1 MCKKTTRRLL
11 AGLLA
16 VMAVLSI
23 VSCSS
28 EEPETIVE
36 ADAPEIVLEAPEPE
50 IVEPVEPVAQE
61 EIVEP
66 EPPVEPEEVVEPVTE
81 EPAAP
86 VVVAPVI
93 VEPEGPPAQEEP
105 AEEPVAPAP
114 ETHDYVLNTNTM
126 KFHKPTCSSANKIKE
141 KNRADFTGTR
151 DEVVGR
157 GFDPC
162 GNCHP

>member
-16 VMAVLSI
+16 VMAVLSM

-28 EEPETIVE
+28 DEPETVVE
-36 ADAPEIVLEAPEPE
+36 AEAPAVIVEAPEPE
-50 IVEPVEPVAQE
+50 IVEVVEPVTQE

-66 EPPVEPEEVVEPVTE
+66 ELPVEPEEVVEPAAPVVVPEIVEPVTE
-81 EPAAP
+81 EPAA
-86 VVVAPVI
+86 
-93 VEPEGPPAQEEP
+93 EEP
-105 AEEPVAPAP
+105 AEEPAEPAP
-114 ETHDYVLNTNTM
+114 ELHDYVLNTNTK
-126 KFHKPTCSSANKIKE
+126 KFHKPTCGSVGKIKE

-151 DEVVGR
+151 DEVLGR

-162 GNCHP
+162 GSCHP

>member
-1 MCKKTTRRLL
+1 MCKNTTRRLL

-16 VMAVLSI
+16 VMTALSI

-28 EEPETIVE
+28 EEPETIAE
-36 ADAPEIVLEAPEPE
+36 AEAPENIVEAPEPE
-50 IVEPVEPVAQE
+50 IVEVVEPVTPE

-66 EPPVEPEEVVEPVTE
+66 EPPVESEEVVEPVTE

-93 VEPEGPPAQEEP
+93 VEPEEPPAQEEP
-105 AEEPVAPAP
+105 AEPAP
-114 ETHDYVLNTNTM
+114 EIHDYALNTNTM
-126 KFHKPTCSSANKIKE
+126 KFHKMTCSSVDKIKE
-141 KNRADFTGTR
+141 KNRGDFTGTR
-151 DEVVGR
+151 DEVMAR

>member
-16 VMAVLSI
+16 VMAVLSM

-28 EEPETIVE
+28 DE
-36 ADAPEIVLEAPEPE
+36 PEIVVEAAAPAVIVEAPEPE
-50 IVEPVEPVAQE
+50 SVEVVEPAAPE

-66 EPPVEPEEVVEPVTE
+66 EPSVEPEEVVEPATPVAVPEIVEPVTE
-81 EPAAP
+81 EPA
-86 VVVAPVI
+86 
-93 VEPEGPPAQEEP
+93 E
-105 AEEPVAPAP
+105 APADPVP
-114 ETHDYVLNTNTM
+114 ETHEYVLNTNTK
-126 KFHKPTCSSANKIKE
+126 KFHEPTCSSVGKIKE

-162 GNCHP
+162 GICHP